1 MNTKRLC
8 GIIVGCQFCFGSILN
23 AQTTSSDTTKLDEV
37 TVRAYGLS
45 SRLKNIPAAI
55 NHISASTLERF
66 SPASIVSA
74 INTTPGVRMEERS
87 PGSYRFNIRGSS
99 LRSPF
104 GVRNVKVYYN
114 DIPITNP
121 GGHTYL
127 NQLGYYNFNSID
139 IIKGPGSSFY
149 GAGTGGVLLIESL
162 DQNQQPGL
170 FTEYATGSYNLQNI
184 YGSYTTRNQ
193 KLISKIGFQ
202 HQQNDGY
209 RDHSMLKRD
218 VHSWNGLFQ
227 IGENRILKTTFL
239 FGNLYYQTPG
249 ALTKAEYDKNP
260 RAARP
265 TVGNV
270 PGSDSAHASITQK
283 TFLTGVSYE
292 QQWLSKWSNKSSVYG
307 MFTDLRNPTIRDY
320 EHSSEPHLGL
330 RTDFKFT
337 QPLQDGS
344 FIFDAGGELQEGFTT
359 LSVYNNVGGNGDSL
373 KSFDDINNRLS
384 FVFTQASYE
393 SHNWEITAGGS
404 FNYLR
409 VKDEKFN
416 PTSSGLDTKKY
427 TNQIAPR
434 LAILKKFE
442 HFNIY
447 TSVAKGY
454 SPPTTEELFPS
465 GSDTVN
471 LNLNA
476 EQGINYD
483 LGFKGTIWKNLY
495 IDINAFIFSL
505 KNTIVT
511 RRTAAGGD
519 YYINAGKTKQH
530 GIETYI
536 SYPLFQSTAFIDRS
550 IIWLSHTWHDFHYSS
565 FKQLNTD
572 YSGNQLPGEA
582 PHTISTGYDFIAKNG
597 LLGTVSYFYSDKIP
611 LNDANSAYADS
622 YNLIGLKLGYQYWI
636 KQKFR
641 AKLIAGVD
649 NLLNEKYSLGNDI
662 NGFGGRYYNAA
673 PGRNYYVSIVFQFI
687 TKNNP

>member
-1 MNTKRLC
+1 MIANKLC
-8 GIIVGCQFCFGSILN
+8 GILGCFLLCFVFTVH

-37 TVRAYGLS
+37 TVRAYGLN

-55 NHISASTLERF
+55 NHVSASTLERF

-74 INTTPGVRMEERS
+74 VNTTPGVRMEERS

-227 IGENRILKTTFL
+227 IGENRVLKTTFL

-249 ALTKAEYDKNP
+249 ALKKAEYDQNP
-260 RAARP
+260 RASRP
-265 TVGNV
+265 TVGPI

-307 MFTDLRNPTIRDY
+307 MFTDLKNPTIRDY
-320 EHSSEPHLGL
+320 EHSAEPHLGL

-344 FIFDAGGELQEGFTT
+344 FIFDAGGELQEGYTT
-359 LSVYNNVGGNGDSL
+359 VNAFKNVGGNPDTML
-373 KSFDDINNRLS
+373 THDQINIRQSFL
-384 FVFTQASYE
+384 FTQAMLE
-393 SHNWEITAGGS
+393 THNWEITAGGS
-404 FNYLR
+404 FNFLK
-409 VKDEKFN
+409 VKFERFEPN
-416 PTSSGLDTKKY
+416 PLGQQSRNF

-434 LAILKKFE
+434 LAILKKFDRI
-442 HFNIY
+442 NVY
-447 TSVAKGY
+447 TSVAKGF
-454 SPPTTEELFPS
+454 SPPTTEELIPT
-465 GSDTVN
+465 GGDVN
-471 LNLNA
+471 LDLNA

-483 LGFKGTIWKNLY
+483 LGVKGTIWKNLY
-495 IDINAFIFSL
+495 VDVNAFIFSL
-505 KNTIVT
+505 KNTIVQ

-519 YYINAGKTKQH
+519 YYTNAGKTKQH
-530 GIETYI
+530 GVETYI
-536 SYPLFQSTAFIDRS
+536 SYPLFQNTTFMDRG
-550 IIWLSHTWHDFHYSS
+550 IFWLSHTWHDFHYSN

-582 PHTISTGYDFIAKNG
+582 PHTVSTGYDFIAKNG
-597 LLGTVSYFYSDKIP
+597 LLGTVSYYYSGKIP

-622 YNLIGLKLGYQYWI
+622 YHLIGLKLGYQHWI

-641 AKLIAGVD
+641 AKLIVGVD
-649 NLLNEKYSLGNDI
+649 NLLDEKYSLGNDI